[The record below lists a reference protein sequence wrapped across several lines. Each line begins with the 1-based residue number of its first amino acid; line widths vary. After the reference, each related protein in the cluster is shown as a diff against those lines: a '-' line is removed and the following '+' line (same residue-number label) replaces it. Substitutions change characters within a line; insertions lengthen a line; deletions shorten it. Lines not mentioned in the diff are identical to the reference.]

1 MPEEIGLQEL
11 LYQVK
16 KELLTQSPDDPVPLF
31 YVEGVDLE
39 LSITARKEA
48 QAGVKIYVLDVGGGG
63 SQERAQTVRVS
74 LRPLYSREE
83 MRRFVEQDPELGPR
97 LRQVAKQGA
106 LKGLFQD

>member
-16 KELLTQSPDDPVPLF
+16 KELLAQSPDDPVPLF

-48 QAGVKIYVLDVGGGG
+48 QAGVKIYVVDIGGGG
-63 SQERAQTVRVS
+63 SQEREQTVRVS

-83 MRRFVEQDPELGPR
+83 MRRFVEQDPVLGPK
-97 LRQVAKQGA
+97 LRQVAMQGA
-106 LKGLFQD
+106 MKGLFPD